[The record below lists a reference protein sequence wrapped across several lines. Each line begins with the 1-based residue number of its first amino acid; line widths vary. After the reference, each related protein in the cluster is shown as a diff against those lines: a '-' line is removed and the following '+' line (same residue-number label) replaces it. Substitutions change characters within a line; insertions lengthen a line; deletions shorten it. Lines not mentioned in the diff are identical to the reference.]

1 MSDARPHVLVITRNL
16 PPLLGGMERLN
27 QRMIHSLVSDYN
39 VGIIGPAGCG
49 EYFRGD
55 TVDVVEV
62 PHRPLWRFILHSLVQ
77 GMRLARRKRPQI
89 VIAGSGLTAPAT
101 RVAAAIAGARSVVY
115 LHGLDLTVPNRLYRA
130 CWLPFVRRMDLAL
143 ANSRNTAR
151 LAFEKGVAANR
162 LQVLHPGTDLPAP
175 DPVSGRNFR
184 RDHGF
189 GARPILLSVGR
200 LTRRKGLAEFVKEAL
215 PAILSTHPQALL
227 LVIGEEASNALNAS
241 ADSERER
248 IMESARKAGMADAV
262 RILPHCDEAVL
273 SAAFRAADVY
283 VFPVLAVPGDVE
295 GFGMVA
301 IEAAAHGLPTV
312 AFGVGG
318 VPDAVIEGQSG
329 SLVAE
334 RDYDGFA
341 SRIGYWLSLR
351 DEPEV
356 ATRCVEAAAP
366 FGWDVFGQQLRELL
380 QVRLGDRQ

>member
-1 MSDARPHVLVITRNL
+1 
-16 PPLLGGMERLN
+16 
-27 QRMIHSLVSDYN
+27 
-39 VGIIGPAGCG
+39 
-49 EYFRGD
+49 
-55 TVDVVEV
+55 
-62 PHRPLWRFILHSLVQ
+62 
-77 GMRLARRKRPQI
+77 
-89 VIAGSGLTAPAT
+89 
-101 RVAAAIAGARSVVY
+101 
-115 LHGLDLTVPNRLYRA
+115 
-130 CWLPFVRRMDLAL
+130 
-143 ANSRNTAR
+143 
-151 LAFEKGVAANR
+151 
-162 LQVLHPGTDLPAP
+162 
-175 DPVSGRNFR
+175 
-184 RDHGF
+184 
-189 GARPILLSVGR
+189 
-200 LTRRKGLAEFVKEAL
+200 
-215 PAILSTHPQALL
+215 
-227 LVIGEEASNALNAS
+227 
-241 ADSERER
+241 
-248 IMESARKAGMADAV
+248 MESARKAGMADAV
-262 RILPHCDEAVL
+262 RILPHCDEAML